1 MIVDLRTR
9 AWTGRDPLPGGDRSF
24 NTTGRRLS
32 DLDPTPDAHR
42 RAMAV
47 VDAAVVVGWRAERM
61 GVHAPAEQVAA
72 VTHLDPDRLVGFAG
86 IDPTLDSAIDE
97 VDRAVDL
104 GMVGLTIA
112 PADCGC
118 RPTDDRCLAVLE
130 RAAARRLPTLVANPC
145 LMDPRS
151 VAEFARPA
159 LLDEAARTI
168 KGLTLILGDIGHA
181 WLDEALLMAGKHERV
196 FAEISGVVSRPLAL
210 FTTLVTAY
218 ERSVMNKLMFA
229 SGFPAETPERAI
241 ERLYTMSSFRGA
253 TQAPGAAAPPREAVR
268 AIVER
273 DALGA
278 IGVEWAGAARSRRA
292 ASIGVGEPRPA
303 TEAAPT

>member
-9 AWTGRDPLPGGDRSF
+9 AWTGRDPLPGGDRFLQS
-24 NTTGRRLS
+24 NGRRLA
-32 DLDPTPDAHR
+32 DLDPTPEAHR
-42 RAMAV
+42 QAMSV

-72 VTHLDPDRLVGFAG
+72 VTHQDPDRLLGFAG
-86 IDPTLDSAIDE
+86 IDPTLDSALDDI
-97 VDRAVDL
+97 DRAVDL
-104 GMVGLTIA
+104 GMVGITLA
-112 PADCGC
+112 PADAGC
-118 RPTDDRCLAVLE
+118 RPTDDRFLAALE
-130 RAAARRLPTLVANPC
+130 RAASRRLPALVANPC
-145 LMDPRS
+145 LLESRS
-151 VAEFARPA
+151 VAEYARPV

-168 KGLTLILGDIGHA
+168 DHLTLILGDLGHA

-196 FAEISGVVSRPLAL
+196 FVEISGVVARPLAL

-253 TQAPGAAAPPREAVR
+253 SLAPGAAAPPREAVR

-273 DALGA
+273 DSLASV
-278 IGVEWAGAARSRRA
+278 GVEWASPSRGRRVPA
-292 ASIGVGEPRPA
+292 EPRPA
-303 TEAAPT
+303 TEVTPA